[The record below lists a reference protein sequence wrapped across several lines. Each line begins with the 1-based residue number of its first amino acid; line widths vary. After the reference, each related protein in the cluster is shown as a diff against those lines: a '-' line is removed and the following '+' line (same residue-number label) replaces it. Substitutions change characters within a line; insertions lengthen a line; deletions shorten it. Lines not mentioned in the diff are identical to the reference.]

1 MSSLTPASEVILRHD
16 EYFIGRRVLIA
27 GNLQDNIS
35 SEINAEILHILTNQY
50 HYWLLFNKAL
60 GENAHYDLTLEKAV
74 ATQFNT
80 LIYFWPKNKQ
90 EANFQLQNI
99 CSVLPIGSDIF
110 IVGENRSGVN
120 SVDKILKEI
129 GCVRKVDAARRCS
142 LYYCQLEKQP
152 SFHLPDWW
160 NIYKVA
166 DITIKTLPGVFSQQA
181 LDAGSQLLLSTF
193 QRPIKGKLLDMATGC
208 GVLGTV
214 IGKKNPNIKLT
225 LCDTHAAAITSSIET
240 LKINGLTG
248 HVIASD
254 IYSMIEDSYDWIICN
269 PPFHDGLKTDYS
281 AAETI
286 IKQAP
291 SYLKSGGKFRMV
303 ANAFLPYPDWL
314 DKAFGR
320 HEILAQTG
328 KFKIYQA
335 SKFR

>member
-50 HYWLLFNKAL
+50 HYWLSFNKAL

-181 LDAGSQLLLSTF
+181 LDTGSQLLLSTF
-193 QRPIKGKLLDMATGC
+193 QTPIKGKLLDMASGC

-303 ANAFLPYPDWL
+303 ANAFLPYPNWL

>member
-35 SEINAEILHILTNQY
+35 AEMSAEILHILTNQY
-50 HYWLLFNKAL
+50 HYWLSFNKAL
-60 GENAHYDLTLEKAV
+60 GEKAHYDLTLEKTV
-74 ATQFNT
+74 ARQFNT

-90 EANFQLQNI
+90 EAHFQLHNI
-99 CSVLPIGSDIF
+99 CSVLPVGSDIF

-120 SVDKILKEI
+120 SANKILEEI
-129 GCVRKVDAARRCS
+129 GSVRKIDAARRCS

-152 SFHLPDWW
+152 HFHLNDWW

-193 QRPIKGKLLDMATGC
+193 DKPIKGKLLDIASGS
-208 GVLGTV
+208 GVLATV
-214 IGKKNPNIKLT
+214 IGKRNPGIKLT
-225 LCDTHAAAITSSIET
+225 LCDTHAAAVTSSIET
-240 LKINGLTG
+240 IKINGLTG
-248 HVIASD
+248 DVIASD
-254 IYSMIEDSYDWIICN
+254 IYSAIEDSYDWIICN

-281 AAETI
+281 AAEAI
-286 IKQAP
+286 IKQA
-291 SYLKSGGKFRMV
+291 SNHLKPGGKFRMV

-328 KFKIYQA
+328 KFKVYQA

>member
-1 MSSLTPASEVILRHD
+1 MSSLTPASEVILRHH

-27 GNLQDNIS
+27 GDLQYNINAAIS
-35 SEINAEILHILTNQY
+35 AEILHILTSQY
-50 HYWLLFNKAL
+50 HYWLSFNKQL
-60 GENAHYDLTLEKAV
+60 GENAHYDLTLAKNLAE
-74 ATQFNT
+74 QFNT

-90 EANFQLQNI
+90 EANFQLHNI
-99 CSVLPIGSDIF
+99 CSVLPIGSNIF

-129 GCVRKVDAARRCS
+129 GCVRKIDAARRSS
-142 LYYCQLEKQP
+142 LYYCQLEKKP
-152 SFHLPDWW
+152 SFHLQDWW

-166 DITIKTLPGVFSQQA
+166 DITIKALPGVFSQQA
-181 LDAGSQLLLSTF
+181 LDTGSQLLLSTF
-193 QRPIKGKLLDMATGC
+193 QTPIKGQLLDMASGC

-214 IGKKNPNIKLT
+214 IGKKNPSIKLT
-225 LCDTHAAAITSSIET
+225 LCDTHVAAVISSIET
-240 LKINGLTG
+240 LKINDLTG
-248 HVIASD
+248 HVTASD
-254 IYSMIEDSYDWIICN
+254 TYSTIEDTYDWIICN

-291 SYLKSGGKFRMV
+291 SYLKPGGKFRIV

-314 DKAFGR
+314 DNAFGR

-335 SKFR
+335 SKYR